1 MSPMPVNGISIGGAA
16 GVGGPEWQIGGVGS
30 IDGAQ
35 PGQGGGGFG
44 AMLGQQIQ
52 SVANTQVDAAEQSRA
67 LATGETTDPTEVVM
81 SVERAQLAMQ
91 MATTMRNKGV
101 EVVQELMR
109 TQV

>member
-1 MSPMPVNGISIGGAA
+1 MSPIPATSPLGALG
-16 GVGGPEWQIGGVGS
+16 GVGGPEWQIGGVEPAKPAGS
-30 IDGAQ
+30 
-35 PGQGGGGFG
+35 GGFG

-52 SVANTQVDAAEQSRA
+52 NVADTQVDAATQSRA
-67 LATGETTDPTEVVM
+67 LATGEATDPAEVVM

>member
-1 MSPMPVNGISIGGAA
+1 MSPIPAIDPSFATGGAEWKIGGL
-16 GVGGPEWQIGGVGS
+16 
-30 IDGAQ
+30 
-35 PGQGGGGFG
+35 GGGNMGGTEGASGSSFG
-44 AMLGQQIQ
+44 SMLGKQIQ
-52 SVANTQVDAAEQSRA
+52 QVATTQTDAAEQSRA
-67 LATGETTDPTEVVM
+67 LATGEATDPTEVVM

>member
-1 MSPMPVNGISIGGAA
+1 MSPIPATSALGALGGI
-16 GVGGPEWQIGGVGS
+16 GGPEWQIGGIGGIEPAKPAGS
-30 IDGAQ
+30 GD
-35 PGQGGGGFG
+35 FG

-52 SVANTQVDAAEQSRA
+52 SVADSQVDAATQSRA
-67 LATGETTDPTEVVM
+67 LATGEATDPAEVVM

>member
-1 MSPMPVNGISIGGAA
+1 MSPIPATGALGGI
-16 GVGGPEWQIGGVGS
+16 GGPEWQIGGLGGVE
-30 IDGAQ
+30 
-35 PGQGGGGFG
+35 PGQKTGSGNFG
-44 AMLGQQIQ
+44 QMLGQQIQ
-52 SVANTQVDAAEQSRA
+52 GVADTQTEAATQSRA
-67 LATGETTDPTEVVM
+67 LATGEATDPTEVVM

>member
-1 MSPMPVNGISIGGAA
+1 MSPIPATGALGGI
-16 GVGGPEWQIGGVGS
+16 GGPEWQIGGLG
-30 IDGAQ
+30 GAEQ
-35 PGQGGGGFG
+35 AKPAGGGFG
-44 AMLGQQIQ
+44 QMLGQQIQ
-52 SVANTQVDAAEQSRA
+52 NVADTQTDAATQSRA
-67 LATGETTDPTEVVM
+67 LATGEATDPTEVVM

>member
-1 MSPMPVNGISIGGAA
+1 MSPIPVNAGISTGGA
-16 GVGGPEWQIGGVGS
+16 EWQIGGLEPSKGATGAGS
-30 IDGAQ
+30 
-35 PGQGGGGFG
+35 GGFG

-52 SVANTQVDAAEQSRA
+52 NVADTQVDAASQSQA
-67 LATGETTDPTEVVM
+67 LATGQATDPTEVVM